1 MVGAVIFS
9 GADAPALLAEAAR
22 NLDQESRD
30 ALSPALGKLAA
41 SAARAGAKGLSELF

>member
-1 MVGAVIFS
+1 MTLPEQPATTSPEELAVDELVS
-9 GADAPALLAEAAR
+9 LE
-22 NLDQESRD
+22 ESRD